1 MNQDLLRTVAT
12 QIGPLRVRI
21 ASAQDAINLL
31 REAGEDFAEQQVQLD
46 EASQRLARWESTL
59 ALRGIEVPEPESGA

>member
-1 MNQDLLRTVAT
+1 MNQDLLRTVAA
-12 QIGPLRVRI
+12 QIAPLRERI